1 MIEKIQRHKYIMN
14 LLEGSSVPVKG
25 QFLADE
31 TGVSRQMIVKD
42 IDELRKKGSSI
53 VATTRGYLLS
63 KRRTFRMVVSVKHD
77 EEEIY
82 DELWEIIKAG
92 GHVVDVSVIHAVY
105 GELKGKLDLSTIDDL
120 NRFIAALKASNAVPL
135 LSLSKDGVHL
145 HTIEADSQES
155 LERIRSILKRKG
167 YLLT

>member
-1 MIEKIQRHKYIMN
+1 MIEKVQRHKYIMN

-42 IDELRKKGSSI
+42 IDELRKNGSSI
-53 VATTRGYLLS
+53 VATTRGYLLG
-63 KRRTFRMVVSVKHD
+63 KRRTFRMVVSVKH

-145 HTIEADSQES
+145 HTIEADSHES

>member
-1 MIEKIQRHKYIMN
+1 
-14 LLEGSSVPVKG
+14 
-25 QFLADE
+25 
-31 TGVSRQMIVKD
+31 
-42 IDELRKKGSSI
+42 
-53 VATTRGYLLS
+53 
-63 KRRTFRMVVSVKHD
+63 MVVSVKHD

-92 GHVVDVSVIHAVY
+92 GHVVDVSVIHAVL

-145 HTIEADSQES
+145 HTIEADSHES
-155 LERIRSILKRKG
+155 LERIRKHSKKERVTCLPEG
-167 YLLT
+167 GSDEH